1 MIPEMNI
8 CFIVEDSEDD
18 QDDLIVN
25 GLSKLPEKNE
35 DILKTREVL
44 ISDSK
49 PIMVCNNTMNKNHKC
64 VFCKCF
70 DCHMKEVL
78 QKENDDRK
86 KGKRSSGDDHQVITP
101 RHCSKRVNRAKNVA
115 QGQLKSTKKGKG
127 GSNANHVQ
135 CNHVDDL
142 SLFTDA
148 TFFTRSYKLKNQ
160 KINDSKKSK
169 IYLPTKC
176 SVCDCEIVT
185 KIGKKS

>member
-1 MIPEMNI
+1 MIPEMNV

-86 KGKRSSGDDHQVITP
+86 KR
-101 RHCSKRVNRAKNVA
+101 
-115 QGQLKSTKKGKG
+115 KKK
-127 GSNANHVQ
+127 
-135 CNHVDDL
+135 
-142 SLFTDA
+142 
-148 TFFTRSYKLKNQ
+148 
-160 KINDSKKSK
+160 
-169 IYLPTKC
+169 
-176 SVCDCEIVT
+176 
-185 KIGKKS
+185 